1 MILYIGGRY
10 LSEDRHRD
18 ALEAMLIDF
27 QRPTGWPV
35 KHLIAELKCCWT
47 QEQHIRAPGT
57 H

>member
-1 MILYIGGRY
+1 MILYVGGRY

-47 QEQHIRAPGT
+47 QEH
-57 H
+57 HS